1 MKKKKLKKLL
11 AVFLASAC
19 LPISSF
25 SISAEVKAADG
36 AEVTVDI
43 NGDTVTIGNAYI
55 SREFSTAEE
64 TLKTKKITNKRTDGA
79 ETVFAPAEGSEEFKI
94 RVTKTNASDNTVRE
108 FASSQLELSDDPIVE
123 DTDATINN
131 TAKTGK
137 KITFQFKPYTFK
149 DVDYTISEVIV
160 MYNGDH
166 FMRKYMEISVPENQK
181 ANAVIDYIDL
191 ESLVVNEGDV
201 TWTIPTDA
209 GGIVQMNQFRAN
221 LGQPIYIQGMFFGC
235 EFPAADNEIVDHTGY
250 MRYYTGKSFDRLG
263 QDNQLTQDGKYVTW
277 QTVAGAARSTENE
290 VIQADFFEY
299 IKSIATPSEFRIQY
313 NSWFDNMMY
322 ISDEIIQ
329 DSFIEMDREL
339 NQAEVRP
346 LDSYV
351 VDDGWVNYNKTEVAP
366 GTDRARRAG
375 TTQNE
380 TGFWEFNNKFPE
392 GLTPS
397 SNLVHNF
404 GSNFGVWVGPRG
416 GYNFYGDLAD
426 ILTNSGKGSK
436 AGGSI
441 DVADRTYVEN
451 FTEMAVQ
458 WMEDY
463 GVNYWKWDGFADNGQ
478 YNAFAAADGVPGYA
492 NRHMTGGYERMY
504 HVTDLWEAWI
514 DLMETVR
521 QAEKEYNI
529 KNLWISLTCY
539 VNPSP
544 WYLQWANSVWIQC
557 TADQADAGPSS
568 SKMDRQMT
576 YRDACYFDFLKNHE
590 FQFPLSNI
598 YNHDPVY
605 GVEGTGMNL
614 NTATNEQFKNY
625 LYMLATRGTAFWEL
639 YFSDSIMTDE
649 KYEITGEFL
658 EWAEENYHML
668 KNSKMFGASPNT
680 GTVLG
685 GSSNREQNAYG
696 YACFDGTDGIISFRN
711 SANTAKDITVIFDRT
726 LGVPE
731 NAGTLK
737 YHMEH
742 SYNLTEGTPITGE
755 LTYGDEITYTL
766 QPDEVRILR
775 ISKEGDTTAPELKRA
790 YSDGAN
796 EITLKFNEKVTGS
809 VFKVNGTEV
818 SSVEASADGITFR
831 LTVEEGTLED
841 KSTVTVTAEDVS
853 DLAGNALQK
862 KSVSFPYHK
871 NNVLLNKAGIFS
883 KASTIAASEDSL
895 VGNNGLSVSAEIYTE
910 STGAVLSQG
919 NEYAIGINEDGT
931 AYFTLNGASAVSKTV
946 VNDGKKHTIIGVKEN
961 NGMLKIYI
969 DGELEGA
976 GYKEEN
982 RYYEVKAADIVAGNE
997 DFYGV
1002 INAKASD
1009 AAMGY
1014 DKVEEESGGNPD
1026 VPTGEVNWAS
1036 RNPVTAKWTNG
1047 GADAAKGGDRPM
1059 SMTVD
1064 GTKGINNYGEFGADS
1079 RSESSYLE
1087 VDLGEVRSV
1096 SKINLY
1102 RYWEDSRTYNGT
1114 VISLSETADFA
1125 EKKIVYNSDK
1135 ENFHNLGAGTDN
1147 TYAESEAGKT
1157 ITLTEPASARYVRVY
1172 MHGSDRGTTN
1182 HVVELEVIGT
1192 QPIPDADYTAVDA
1205 AIKTAESL
1213 KAENYKDFSAVT
1225 AAVAAVVR
1233 DKDATEQLA
1242 VNKMAED
1249 IFKAI
1254 AELERTP
1261 DKLLSD
1267 ALDNAESKDLY
1278 GYAAETVKAYQKTLS
1293 EAKKILEDASASDA
1307 AKAEAAQSIKA
1318 AKDAL
1323 IKLSPEELAAEEA
1336 AKNHL
1341 ANAIK
1346 KAEAYKD
1353 ASKYTK
1359 DSWQIFSKALEAAK
1373 GVLNGVSTKAEYE
1386 NALKTLNAAVS
1397 GLKSSEKPISE
1408 GGVYAIGDY
1417 NYKVTSLSKQTVEV
1431 AGIANANL
1439 SKINIKETVTLGGKS
1454 YIITSV
1460 GNGAFKNNQK
1470 VTSAT
1475 IGKNVIKVGNSVFE
1489 GCKKLK
1495 KVTIK
1500 SNKLTQIGKKAFAKC
1515 KNLKKITIKSKKV
1528 KKIPKNAFKGIHEKA
1543 VIKNASKKK

>member
-19 LPISSF
+19 LPISSI

-108 FASSQLELSDDPIVE
+108 FVSSQLELSGDPIVE

-131 TAKTGK
+131 IAKTGK

-160 MYNGDH
+160 MYSGDH

-209 GGIVQMNQFRAN
+209 GGVVQMNQFRAN

-235 EFPAADNEIVDHTGY
+235 EFPVADNEIVDHTGY

-299 IKSIATPSEFRIQY
+299 INSIATPSEFRIQY

-775 ISKEGDTTAPELKRA
+775 VSKEGDTTAPEIKRA

-809 VFKVNGTEV
+809 IFKVNGAEV
-818 SSVEASADGITFR
+818 SSAKASADGLTFR
-831 LTVEEGTLED
+831 LTVEEGILED
-841 KSTVTVTAEDVS
+841 KDMVTVTAEDVS
-853 DLAGNALQK
+853 DLAGNPLQK
-862 KSVSFPYHK
+862 KSVSFLYHK
-871 NNVLLNKAGIFS
+871 NNALLNKAGIFS
-883 KASTIAASEDSL
+883 KASTIAAAEDSL

-910 STGAVLSQG
+910 SIGTVLSQG

-1064 GTKGINNYGEFGADS
+1064 GTKSVNNYGEFGADG

-1102 RYWEDSRTYNGT
+1102 RYWENGRTYNGT

-1125 EKKIVYNSDK
+1125 EKKIVYNSDR

-1172 MHGSDRGTTN
+1172 MHGSDRGATN
-1182 HVVELEVIGT
+1182 HVVELEVIGA

-1205 AIKTAESL
+1205 AIKAAESL

-1278 GYAAETVKAYQKTLS
+1278 GYDAETVKAYQKTLS

-1307 AKAEAAQSIKA
+1307 AKAEAVQSIKD

-1323 IKLSPEELAAEEA
+1323 IKLSQEELAAEEA
-1336 AKNHL
+1336 AKNYL

-1439 SKINIKETVTLGGKS
+1439 SKINIKETVTLGGKN

-1500 SNKLTQIGKKAFAKC
+1500 SMKLTQVGKKAFAKC